1 MACYARVAQLAE
13 RLFRKQEVPSVRS
26 RPRALKQRRRNVTLM
41 QARMALEAIEVARVT
56 GWPIYVLLGY
66 FELKEAELKEAER
79 S

>member
-1 MACYARVAQLAE
+1 
-13 RLFRKQEVPSVRS
+13 
-26 RPRALKQRRRNVTLM
+26 M